1 MEIAAAGW
9 DEGSNIQR
17 STTAFMPLSPID
29 TTRPTAAAAAMYVS
43 AVNVCLSYAVH
54 KYGVNVG
61 VPWQHPHRRSGLMT
75 LPFVRAVP

>member
-9 DEGSNIQR
+9 DETSNMPR

-43 AVNVCLSYAVH
+43 AVNVCLSYAVL
-54 KYGVNVG
+54 KYGVNFFIFC
-61 VPWQHPHRRSGLMT
+61 T
-75 LPFVRAVP
+75 NNY